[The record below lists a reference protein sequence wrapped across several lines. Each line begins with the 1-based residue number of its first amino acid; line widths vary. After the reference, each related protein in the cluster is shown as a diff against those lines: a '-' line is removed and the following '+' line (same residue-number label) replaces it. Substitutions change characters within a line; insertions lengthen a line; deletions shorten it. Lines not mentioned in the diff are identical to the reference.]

1 MKKRVTLTVEEDYI
15 LAAKEYGKM
24 KGKTVSQLV
33 ERYFDVMGQPPETR
47 PYEELSPIVRRL
59 TGSLKGTLK
68 GDGLKNYREAYDD
81 YLEEKYP

>member
-33 ERYFDVMGQPPETR
+33 ERYFDVMGTPKKPLDK
-47 PYEELSPIVRRL
+47 EELSPIVRRL
-59 TGSLKGTLK
+59 TGSLKGALK
-68 GDGLKNYREAYDD
+68 SDGLKNYREAYDD